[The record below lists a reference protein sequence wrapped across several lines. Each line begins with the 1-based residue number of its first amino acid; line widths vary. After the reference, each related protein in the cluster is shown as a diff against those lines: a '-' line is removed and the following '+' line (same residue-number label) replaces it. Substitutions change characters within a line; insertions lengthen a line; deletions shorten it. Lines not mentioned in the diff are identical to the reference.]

1 MSYNEVA
8 LANAQ
13 QQQLTSVEVQAMGYS
28 KIAEL
33 AEVELG
39 PNGESP
45 ADFYYQQV
53 RTYVVTELDIV
64 EQAAIDADEEALI
77 KSAIKQMPETP
88 GGKKLKKKD
97 VYRNEDGELVI
108 R

>member
-1 MSYNEVA
+1 MAYNDVA
-8 LANAQ
+8 LANAEQ
-13 QQQLTSVEVQAMGYS
+13 KKLTSVEVQAMGYS

-45 ADFYYQQV
+45 ADFFYQQV
-53 RTYVVTELDIV
+53 RNYVVSALLTAE
-64 EQAAIDADEEALI
+64 EEALAKDEEELL
-77 KSAIKQMPETP
+77 KSALKQMPETI

-97 VYRNEDGELVI
+97 VYRNEDGEIVI